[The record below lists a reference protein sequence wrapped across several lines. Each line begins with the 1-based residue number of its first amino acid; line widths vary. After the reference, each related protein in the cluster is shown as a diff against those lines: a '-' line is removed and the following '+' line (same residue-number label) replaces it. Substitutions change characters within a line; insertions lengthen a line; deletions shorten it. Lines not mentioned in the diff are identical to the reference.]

1 MSSSN
6 LLRGW
11 EPLQVS
17 KEVIKES
24 RDANS
29 GKILLK
35 GILQRANALN
45 QNGRIYP
52 KNLLQR
58 EINNYQKFI
67 NESRALGECVPKG
80 TKILAESG
88 WKNIEDVVLGE
99 RVATLNTE
107 TNEIEYQ
114 ETLGIVNKDYN
125 GQLIQFKND
134 STIDFSVTP
143 DHKVLYW
150 DTKGKA
156 QYCSA
161 SEFSKFCGMHEIFHT
176 ALSYKGTVH
185 CVKTQ
190 NGNWLMKQN
199 EKEIWTGNCDHP
211 NSSVVELKNVS
222 HIVKEAHFEGDV
234 VFGTIELLDTP
245 SGKILQSLV
254 ESGVQLGISSRGV
267 GSTRKEGDA
276 LVVQDDF
283 CLICFDMVAE
293 PSTPNAF
300 LFTESVDRNI
310 LNKTFTAS
318 DRITRIAND
327 IIMQG
332 KKE

>member
-114 ETLGIVNKDYN
+114 ETLGIVNKDYS
-125 GQLIQFKND
+125 GELIRFKNH

-150 DTKGKA
+150 DRKGKA
-156 QYCSA
+156 KYCSA
-161 SEFSKFCGMHEIFHT
+161 SYAETLHEMKDSAFSHSSFKRSGKWVGDDSEYITIPNTTRKFRTDDWAAFLGIYLAEGFVNGTRGAKRGSSIHICQVKEESRKLIFDLLNKMEFNQIKVEDRSFVLVG
-176 ALSYKGTVH
+176 
-185 CVKTQ
+185 
-190 NGNWLMKQN
+190 
-199 EKEIWTGNCDHP
+199 EKELEEHLFQFGNSYQKFIPDYAK
-211 NSSVVELKNVS
+211 NWSV
-222 HIVKEAHFEGDV
+222 
-234 VFGTIELLDTP
+234 
-245 SGKILQSLV
+245 
-254 ESGVQLGISSRGV
+254 
-267 GSTRKEGDA
+267 
-276 LVVQDDF
+276 
-283 CLICFDMVAE
+283 
-293 PSTPNAF
+293 
-300 LFTESVDRNI
+300 
-310 LNKTFTAS
+310 
-318 DRITRIAND
+318 
-327 IIMQG
+327 
-332 KKE
+332 KKL